1 MNRQMIYPTRQYKF
15 YDKPVNLDIVPRCTL
30 LCPKCQ
36 RQKDWYKK
44 LPKGSFE
51 EISVSDYQ
59 KILDCFSYV
68 EWCGQTGD
76 PIFHSKFFTLLEM
89 SKDHRLDIHTAASHK
104 PKEWWKKSFETKRD
118 AKWIFGIDGLPKES
132 SIYRINQDG
141 EYLFE
146 IMKMGVEMDMNIWW
160 QMILFKYNQDS
171 LEEVMSICEK
181 NNINFKL
188 IKSNRFTKND
198 ALRPI

>member
-1 MNRQMIYPTRQYKF
+1 MFLDAHSCVLSAKDKKIGIKNYPKVHLKKFLYQTTR
-15 YDKPVNLDIVPRCTL
+15 
-30 LCPKCQ
+30 
-36 RQKDWYKK
+36 
-44 LPKGSFE
+44 
-51 EISVSDYQ
+51 
-59 KILDCFSYV
+59 
-68 EWCGQTGD
+68 
-76 PIFHSKFFTLLEM
+76 
-89 SKDHRLDIHTAASHK
+89 RLDIHTAASHK

-198 ALRPI
+198 PLRPI